1 MRSSMSWEDLWPLL
15 LDGTLDTLYMVGLAA
30 LFTVLIG
37 LPTGVLLF
45 ISRANGL
52 APMPKLNALLGA
64 VINIGRSL
72 PFIVLLIAL
81 IPFTRLIVGTTLG
94 STAAIVPVTI
104 GAFPFFARLTEN
116 ALDEVDYGRIEA
128 ILSMG
133 GNVWHVIFKSLLPEA
148 LPTLL
153 AGITLFLFL
162 GGATLVPVAY
172 KSLATPATEQVERV
186 PERAVSRPAAPR
198 QAPTLSEM
206 VSNNAWDGV
215 VGKMR
220 FQFSSGRIYLTLG
233 LFVLGFIVGR
243 IRLFERLD
251 EFRSRLNR
259 GGLLALIGLG
269 LLYMIQ
275 SYLAPV
281 SWREVSFNAWMG
293 STVTNLI
300 NLLTAYLWVVVVI
313 EAYRFRKVQQAM
325 TPLVSYGRMGLTNY
339 IVQSVIGVFIFSG
352 FGLDW
357 SHLGVFLSVLVC
369 LVYTGVQIVLSH
381 YWLKNFR
388 YGPMEWLWRTG
399 TYLKWQPLLR

>member
-1 MRSSMSWEDLWPLL
+1 MAVITRRHA
-15 LDGTLDTLYMVGLAA
+15 GYALYGGLAA

-153 AGITLFLFL
+153 AGITLTIVMLIGFSSMAGVIGGGGL
-162 GGATLVPVAY
+162 GDLAIRYGYQRFNNEVMFGTVLIWWRWSGCKWPAIGWCVAWPTAASRQSLVPAALCRQ
-172 KSLATPATEQVERV
+172 LADQSGGVTLADQPHPLPGPVGAILMDTW
-186 PERAVSRPAAPR
+186 AFAAAASALPISY
-198 QAPTLSEM
+198 A
-206 VSNNAWDGV
+206 
-215 VGKMR
+215 
-220 FQFSSGRIYLTLG
+220 SG
-233 LFVLGFIVGR
+233 
-243 IRLFERLD
+243 
-251 EFRSRLNR
+251 
-259 GGLLALIGLG
+259 
-269 LLYMIQ
+269 
-275 SYLAPV
+275 
-281 SWREVSFNAWMG
+281 
-293 STVTNLI
+293 
-300 NLLTAYLWVVVVI
+300 
-313 EAYRFRKVQQAM
+313 
-325 TPLVSYGRMGLTNY
+325 
-339 IVQSVIGVFIFSG
+339 
-352 FGLDW
+352 
-357 SHLGVFLSVLVC
+357 
-369 LVYTGVQIVLSH
+369 
-381 YWLKNFR
+381 
-388 YGPMEWLWRTG
+388 
-399 TYLKWQPLLR
+399 